1 VAEITAIRRHQG
13 LVIIKGG
20 MQIGEIALQGGG
32 IKPACDDAGGELT
45 ISHGCLRSRMAED
58 QYSTI
63 RNFIN
68 W

>member
-1 VAEITAIRRHQG
+1 
-13 LVIIKGG
+13 VIIKGG
-20 MQIGEIALQGGG
+20 MQIGEIALQGCG